1 MTFDEKIE
9 LIFDSYTRTLDF
21 EIACLRAE
29 LTEAERVKVEEH
41 KSLKFRMALHDAEIQ
56 EGIIENLKAL
66 SKSGNEN
73 MKFKATIELGIIF
86 YKKRFDAKN
95 AKTSDMEDVPDKVVL
110 EGV

>member
-9 LIFDSYTRTLDF
+9 LIFDAYMRTLDF

-29 LTEAERVKVEEH
+29 LTPEEREKVQAHE
-41 KSLKFRMALHDAEIQ
+41 SLKVRMALHDAEIH
-56 EGIIENLKAL
+56 EEIITNLRHLAQ
-66 SKSGNEN
+66 SNNEN
-73 MKFKATIELGIIF
+73 MKFKATIELGVIF

-95 AKTSDMEDVPDKVVL
+95 AKLGDMDDVPDMVKL